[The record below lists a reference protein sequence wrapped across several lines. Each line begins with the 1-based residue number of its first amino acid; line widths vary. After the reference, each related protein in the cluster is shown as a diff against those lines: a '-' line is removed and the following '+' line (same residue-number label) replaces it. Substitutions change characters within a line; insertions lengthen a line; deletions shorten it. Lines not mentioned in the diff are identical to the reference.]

1 MINFPPDM
9 RNNCLQ
15 AWIGVK
21 LKFLINRLEW
31 DSFSC
36 EETWQSA
43 CNKCVTRTNWVLVFA
58 HTCLTFTK
66 HKIQHLNLYWYMSI
80 LYSWNLLKN
89 DGCIKNYCDKC
100 QIICKLYYKGTEVY
114 MCIFNAHDELTAW
127 ANLNITNKLISAV
140 LIYLLVPVMR
150 NVLGSSLWMASIK
163 SANSSSGTICWIYQ
177 IIS

>member
-1 MINFPPDM
+1 MDTGPLTWGKGSGLIGGSFWYVCLSHFVFKRKNGRTFWKRKWIENTCTKNFLNISMKLSSQQNYSTAVCSSIEIKSNFSSIVWKIMINFPPHM
-9 RNNCLQ
+9 RINCLQ
-15 AWIGVK
+15 AWIGVR

-80 LYSWNLLKN
+80 LYS
-89 DGCIKNYCDKC
+89 
-100 QIICKLYYKGTEVY
+100 
-114 MCIFNAHDELTAW
+114 
-127 ANLNITNKLISAV
+127 
-140 LIYLLVPVMR
+140 
-150 NVLGSSLWMASIK
+150 
-163 SANSSSGTICWIYQ
+163 
-177 IIS
+177 